1 MRFLLIT
8 ILMMGQLFAVVSI
21 KPVEIGDKAGFSGGV
36 EFGLDTKRGNTHKD
50 AYKASASINYD
61 NNISY
66 VTWLKISGEYG
77 KANDVEDTNKK
88 YTHLRYIHK
97 LTEDNLRYEV
107 FLQAQEDKFKALNY
121 RGVGG
126 VGLRA
131 KIFNTPIGGKGYFGL
146 GVLYEE
152 IQYTDPSIDPN
163 EYNVRLNS
171 YLAYSL
177 SFSKKSSLVYTLYYQ
192 PMIEE
197 FEDYV
202 MTNDLEL
209 ILEVYKKLYLKFS
222 LSYDKDSR
230 PPNGIEEK
238 YDLSQSTTFLYEF

>member
-1 MRFLLIT
+1 MKYIVAILIITTQLL
-8 ILMMGQLFAVVSI
+8 AVVSI
-21 KPVEIGDKAGFSGGV
+21 SPVEIGDNSGFSGGV
-36 EFGLDTKRGNTHKD
+36 ELGLDTKRGNTHKD
-50 AYKASASINYD
+50 AYKASANINYD
-61 NNISY
+61 NNTSY
-66 VTWLKISGEYG
+66 VTWFRISGEYG
-77 KANDVEDTNKK
+77 KANDVEDTNKI
-88 YTHLRYIHK
+88 YAHLRYIHS
-97 LTEDNLRYEV
+97 LSEDLLRYEV

-126 VGLRA
+126 IGLRA

-146 GVLYEE
+146 GAMYEE
-152 IQYTDPSIDPN
+152 INYTDPSIDPDEN
-163 EYNVRLNS
+163 NIRLNS

-177 SFSKKSSLVYTLYYQ
+177 KFTNNSSLVYTFYYQ
-192 PMIEE
+192 PVLDD

-222 LSYDKDSR
+222 LSYDRDSR
-230 PPNGIEEK
+230 PPNGIEDK